1 MTAINLD
8 GLALSQKVINELRE
22 RVIEYKKEGICPK
35 LVTVLVGEDPAS
47 RVYVNLKKKD
57 SEKIGVEYE
66 ELYFLDITEE
76 KLLSI
81 IDELNDR
88 EDING
93 ILVQMPLPKHIDSN
107 KVLEK
112 INPLKDVD
120 GFSPINVGRILL
132 NLSDLFPCTPKGI
145 IKILE
150 EYKIPIQGSDITII
164 NRSNIIG
171 KPLAAMLINM
181 GGTVTVVHSKT
192 KNLKDKT
199 KNADIVIVGVGK
211 VNFLSADMVKEGA
224 VVVDVGIT
232 RSQEGIKGDVKFDEV
247 SKKAAYITPVPG
259 GVGPMT
265 RAMLLENLILCF
277 EKQKVCAR

>member
-1 MTAINLD
+1 
-8 GLALSQKVINELRE
+8 
-22 RVIEYKKEGICPK
+22 
-35 LVTVLVGEDPAS
+35 
-47 RVYVNLKKKD
+47 LKKKD
-57 SEKIGVEYE
+57 SEIIGVDYE
-66 ELYFLDITEE
+66 EFYFPDISEE
-76 KLLSI
+76 NLLSL
-81 IDELNDR
+81 IDELNQR

-107 KVLEK
+107 KILER
-112 INPLKDVD
+112 IGPLKDVD

-132 NLSDLFPCTPKGI
+132 NLSNLFPCTPKGI
-145 IKILE
+145 VKILE
-150 EYKIPIQGSDITII
+150 EYKIPIEGSDITII
-164 NRSNIIG
+164 SRSNIIG
-171 KPLAAMLINM
+171 KPLAAMMINM

-211 VNFLSADMVKEGA
+211 VNFLTADMVKDGA

-232 RSQEGIKGDVKFDEV
+232 RGEEGITGDVKFDEV
-247 SKKAAYITPVPG
+247 SKKTSYITPVPG

-277 EKQKVCAR
+277 QKQKVCAR

>member
-1 MTAINLD
+1 
-8 GLALSQKVINELRE
+8 
-22 RVIEYKKEGICPK
+22 
-35 LVTVLVGEDPAS
+35 
-47 RVYVNLKKKD
+47 
-57 SEKIGVEYE
+57 
-66 ELYFLDITEE
+66 
-76 KLLSI
+76 
-81 IDELNDR
+81 
-88 EDING
+88 
-93 ILVQMPLPKHIDSN
+93 MPLPKHIDSN

>member
-35 LVTVLVGEDPAS
+35 LATVLVGEDPAS

-164 NRSNIIG
+164 NRSNIVG

>member
-22 RVIEYKKEGICPK
+22 RVLEYKKGGSCPK
-35 LVTVLVGEDPAS
+35 LATVLVGEDPAS

>member
-8 GLALSQKVINELRE
+8 GLALSQKLINELRE

-35 LVTVLVGEDPAS
+35 LATVLVGEDPAS

>member
-35 LVTVLVGEDPAS
+35 LATVLVGEDPAS

-199 KNADIVIVGVGK
+199 RNADIVIVGVGK

>member
-35 LVTVLVGEDPAS
+35 LATVLVGEDPAS

>member
-1 MTAINLD
+1 
-8 GLALSQKVINELRE
+8 
-22 RVIEYKKEGICPK
+22 
-35 LVTVLVGEDPAS
+35 
-47 RVYVNLKKKD
+47 
-57 SEKIGVEYE
+57 
-66 ELYFLDITEE
+66 LYFLDITEE

>member
-8 GLALSQKVINELRE
+8 GLALSQKLINELRE

>member
-35 LVTVLVGEDPAS
+35 LATVLVGEDPAS

-232 RSQEGIKGDVKFDEV
+232 RSQKGIKGDVKFDEV

-277 EKQKVCAR
+277 

>member
-22 RVIEYKKEGICPK
+22 RVLEYKKGGSCPK
-35 LVTVLVGEDPAS
+35 LATVLVGEDPAS

-232 RSQEGIKGDVKFDEV
+232 RSQKGIKGDVKFDEV